1 MTMCVCVFLLL
12 FRRHEAKRGNHNGVV
27 RLLET
32 SGKAGTSLVDR
43 DYVGAL
49 ISGDMEQW
57 GISIKDLRNIHPKGK
72 TGGGSKDGEGEGKG
86 GTGGAKPSTGSEP
99 PGSPVKWRGSFA
111 EVTLAYWRGLK
122 VALKRIPHLEWTQE
136 ERSIFKME
144 LSIFSRLA
152 HPHIVQFLGVCTDLQ
167 PMALVTEYCRSADL
181 PSLSL
186 SSLLSCSM
194 SEVTFPRR
202 IG

>member
-1 MTMCVCVFLLL
+1 M
-12 FRRHEAKRGNHNGVV
+12 

-32 SGKAGTSLVDR
+32 SGKANNNLVDR
-43 DYVGAL
+43 DHVGNL

-57 GISIKDLRNIHPKGK
+57 GISIKDLRNIHPKGSQDK
-72 TGGGSKDGEGEGKG
+72 KKDKDTDKDTDKGGGKKSD
-86 GTGGAKPSTGSEP
+86 PPTGSQPE
-99 PGSPVKWRGSFA
+99 SPVKWKGSFA

-167 PMALVTEYCRSADL
+167 PMAIVTEYCR
-181 PSLSL
+181 
-186 SSLLSCSM
+186 
-194 SEVTFPRR
+194 
-202 IG
+202 